1 MKNGVTNT
9 LPIEARS
16 NIKLIEI
23 SPDNRTLVIVDI
35 GNNMTNNSKIIIK
48 SNF

>member
-16 NIKLIEI
+16 NISLIEI
-23 SPDNRTLVIVDI
+23 SPDNRTLIVVDI
-35 GNNMTNNSKIIIK
+35 GNSFFNIK
-48 SNF
+48 KHLI